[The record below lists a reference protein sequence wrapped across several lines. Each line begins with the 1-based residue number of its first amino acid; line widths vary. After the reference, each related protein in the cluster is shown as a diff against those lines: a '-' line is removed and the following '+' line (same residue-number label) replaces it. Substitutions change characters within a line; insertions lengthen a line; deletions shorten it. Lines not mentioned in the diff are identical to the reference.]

1 LERLQA
7 MCRIPDAFR
16 IRAIRVIRGL
26 IFLGCAAVT
35 VAGIDAQESA
45 DLVLRGGKVITL
57 VDSRPEADAIAI
69 RGDRIV
75 VLGSEADVQPLI
87 SAKTR
92 IIELAGRTAMPGFIE
107 GHGHFFSLGDSK
119 RKLDLSRAAS
129 WDEVIALVAA
139 EAKKTPPGQWIIGR
153 GWHQGKWTSPPTPN
167 VQGYPTHEALS
178 RATPDHP
185 VLLTHGTGHMTFAN
199 AKAMEL
205 AGVSAKSEE
214 IAGGEILRDVAGS
227 PTGAF
232 RENASR
238 PIHQA
243 HARALANRT
252 PEQQRADTIDAAQLA
267 AQECIKHGV
276 TSFQDAGSTTAEV
289 DLLRSLA
296 EEGNLP
302 LRLWIMLDDNND
314 VLARKLADYRLIGA
328 ADNHIT
334 VRAIKRLFD
343 GAIGTHGAWLLA
355 PYNDL
360 PTSIGNNTLPLP
372 SLERTAELAWQ
383 HNYQLCVHAI
393 GDRANREVL
402 DLFER
407 VFAKHRVD
415 GAQLRW
421 RIEHAQHLDL
431 ADIPRFKQLGVIA
444 SMQANHATSDG
455 PFVVARLGER
465 RARLGA
471 YAWRSLLDA
480 GAIVING
487 TDVPVEPVNPLG
499 SFYASVT
506 RKMADGEPFFPEQCM
521 TRGEALRS
529 YTRDAAYA
537 AFEENEKGTLAA
549 GKLAD
554 MVVLT
559 NNLRSC
565 RDDEIL
571 TTRVD
576 LTIVGGKIVFDAAKS
591 TH

>member
-16 IRAIRVIRGL
+16 IRVIRVIRGL

-57 VDSRPEADAIAI
+57 ADSRPEADAIAI
-69 RGDRIV
+69 RGDRIIA
-75 VLGSEADVQPLI
+75 LGSAADVQPLI
-87 SAKTR
+87 AAKTR

-139 EAKKTPPGQWIIGR
+139 EAKKTPPGQWIVGR

-214 IAGGEILRDVAGS
+214 IAGGEILRDAAGS

-360 PTSIGNNTLPLP
+360 PSSIGNNTLPLP

-480 GAIVING
+480 GAVVTNG